1 MFIHVS
7 DIFQLIPPLLVS
19 PTPPPPTDPLLF
31 LISPSLSTA
40 FCVYLCDLVSF
51 IRAAYGS
58 VG

>member
-7 DIFQLIPPLLVS
+7 DIFQRIPPLLVS
-19 PTPPPPTDPLLF
+19 PTLPPPTDLLLF

-40 FCVYLCDLVSF
+40 FCAHLCDLVSF
-51 IRAAYGS
+51 TGAAYGR